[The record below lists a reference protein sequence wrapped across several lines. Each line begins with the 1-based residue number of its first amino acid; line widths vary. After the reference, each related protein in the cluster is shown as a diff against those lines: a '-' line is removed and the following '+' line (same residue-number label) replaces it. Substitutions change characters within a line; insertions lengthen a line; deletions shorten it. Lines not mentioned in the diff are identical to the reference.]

1 LEPTEEKHMTESMD
15 DILHPGDDEV
25 RDPAF
30 PHAPYGW
37 THDAAVVWAVEA
49 GLTPSDD
56 LWDAVRALQEY
67 FAKNEHNV
75 NMRELHDALDEKF
88 HHKGG
93 IKFLYK
99 LLPGGP
105 VAQGC
110 RIAGLHPPPGSND
123 PSFGSVQ

>member
-1 LEPTEEKHMTESMD
+1 MTTASNS
-15 DILHPGDDEV
+15 GNRV
-25 RDPAF
+25 SNGF
-30 PHAPYGW
+30 PHAPAGW
-37 THDAAVVWAVEA
+37 SPADADKTAVAD
-49 GLTPSDD
+49 GLQPGDGH
-56 LWDAVRALQEY
+56 WDAVRALQEY
-67 FAKNEHNV
+67 FSKNELDLHI
-75 NMRELHDALDEKF
+75 RELHDALDEKF
-88 HHKGG
+88 HQKGG

>member
-1 LEPTEEKHMTESMD
+1 MTESMD
-15 DILHPGDDEV
+15 DILHPGDDAGRNPE
-25 RDPAF
+25 F
-30 PHAPYGW
+30 PHAPDGW
-37 THDAAVVWAVEA
+37 TLDAAMLRAGED

-56 LWDAVRALQEY
+56 LWEAVRALQEY
-67 FAKNEHNV
+67 FAKNEHHVNV
-75 NMRELHDALDEKF
+75 RELHDAMDEKF
-88 HHKGG
+88 YQKGG
-93 IKFLYK
+93 IKFLYR